1 MIIDGN
7 FRNISAK
14 IKDILED
21 VYANTNRLIRLV
33 KATALFIFSPFFPS
47 PSHMLPPLSLP
58 SGFLPDNEF
67 FKTKEVRASAE
78 FYVSDWAK
86 PSTRTMSTNTNLPVK
101 DNQLILK
108 KFLSDVCFDYEHD
121 YDEERGRS
129 YKIRGK
135 NFDEIKKIRLK
146 IEEVTCER
154 VKEKI
159 NC

>member
-1 MIIDGN
+1 MKTQRKQSPHV
-7 FRNISAK
+7 FF
-14 IKDILED
+14 LEQD
-21 VYANTNRLIRLV
+21 LQYPIGFADT
-33 KATALFIFSPFFPS
+33 F
-47 PSHMLPPLSLP
+47 SLP

-154 VKEKI
+154 VKEKRGRK
-159 NC
+159 